1 VFTTIVNKDKNMK
14 HAAAK
19 STVEILD
26 KIAIIEK
33 DIMTLK
39 LSVLKRFT
47 PTGKKI
53 VKLKGVL
60 KGIDVTDD
68 DILAAKKSLYDK
80 TAI

>member
-1 VFTTIVNKDKNMK
+1 MK

-19 STVEILD
+19 SPIDILD
-26 KIAIIEK
+26 KIATIEK
-33 DIMTLK
+33 DILTLK

-68 DILAAKKSLYDK
+68 DILAIHRR
-80 TAI
+80 TFNER